1 MFDSE
6 LLFPSF
12 IGLLHLEEVGTMV
25 VMSPRC
31 LEIPPMLRSLS
42 FSLRNG
48 MSLLLSPHNL
58 TRGEMLGIWPPGHL
72 VGCGPSCPATVSGEG
87 WAKSGPRWPPV
98 SQVKPRPR
106 ANLERRRFFSCQV
119 LFIAPRIR
127 HTIYEGRNAC
137 HDHLIPMEGHQG
149 CMGCRDSVPGALG
162 LHRTPTSEYA
172 GPRAAACFF
181 TCCFF
186 FFSLI
191 VTAPS

>member
-1 MFDSE
+1 M
-6 LLFPSF
+6 
-12 IGLLHLEEVGTMV
+12 MV

-31 LEIPPMLRSLS
+31 LEISPMLRSLS
-42 FSLRNG
+42 FSVRNG

-106 ANLERRRFFSCQV
+106 ANLERRRFFRVRSYSS
-119 LFIAPRIR
+119 RRTYDIR
-127 HTIYEGRNAC
+127 YTKGETLVMIILYPCMKGY
-137 HDHLIPMEGHQG
+137 QG
-149 CMGCRDSVPGALG
+149 CMRGRDSVPGAFG

-172 GPRAAACFF
+172 GPRAAACF
-181 TCCFF
+181 TCC

>member
-1 MFDSE
+1 
-6 LLFPSF
+6 
-12 IGLLHLEEVGTMV
+12 MV

-31 LEIPPMLRSLS
+31 LEISPMLRSLS

-106 ANLERRRFFSCQV
+106 ANLERRRFFRVRSYSSRR
-119 LFIAPRIR
+119 AYDIR
-127 HTIYEGRNAC
+127 YTKGESLVMIILYPWR
-137 HDHLIPMEGHQG
+137 GHQG
-149 CMGCRDSVPGALG
+149 CMRCRDSVPGALG

-172 GPRAAACFF
+172 GPRAAASF

-186 FFSLI
+186 Y
-191 VTAPS
+191 